1 MSVITLTTD
10 LGLTDFYV
18 SVIKGAIYN
27 ELPEAKIVDISH
39 EIEPFNLL
47 QAGFILKNSYHSFPQ
62 KSVHIIGV
70 DTEHD
75 INTQPLAIS
84 ANEHFF
90 VGPDNGIF
98 SLIFDKIPDEIVTME
113 NVGQDTDIVTF
124 PTKDLY
130 VKGACHL
137 LRGGELSVLGNS
149 VKSYRES
156 KLMQPIAQPSLIQG
170 NVLYVDRYGN
180 VITNV
185 TRQLFNDTGKG
196 RKFEVTFGRS
206 DVIDQVFDSYNAV
219 PPGERLCLFSSSGY
233 LEIAINKGNAS
244 GLLGFSV
251 GDTIRIEFR

>member
-18 SVIKGAIYN
+18 SVIKGAILN
-27 ELPEAKIVDISH
+27 EMADAKIVDISH

-47 QAGFILKNSYHSFPQ
+47 QAGFILKNSYPSFPQ
-62 KSVHIIGV
+62 RSVHVIGV

-98 SLIFDKIPDEIVTME
+98 SLIFDKVPDKIVTLE
-113 NVGQDTDIVTF
+113 NVVQDTDIVTF

-130 VKGACHL
+130 VKAACHL

-149 VKSYRES
+149 VTGYRES
-156 KLMQPIAQPSLIQG
+156 KLIQPIAQPGLIQG

-180 VITNV
+180 IITNV
-185 TRQLFNDTGKG
+185 SKQLFNDNGKG
-196 RKFEVTFGRS
+196 RKFEVMFGRS
-206 DVIDQVFDSYNAV
+206 DVIDQILGSYNAV
-219 PPGERLCLFSSSGY
+219 PPGERLCLFSSSNY

-244 GLLGFSV
+244 GLLGLNV